1 MIAVETRTRSER
13 RAVNPMMND
22 HAPVVL
28 VVEDD
33 KYMRNW
39 VEEVLREEGFK
50 TLGVGDAL
58 SGVSAILSGGVD
70 AVVTDWRMPGY
81 DGLSFLQS
89 VRSLIPGM
97 PVVFTTAYADSVLH
111 QQVRHY
117 GAYCLLEKPFR
128 GADLVRHVR
137 GALERGALPRNEA

>member
-1 MIAVETRTRSER
+1 MEAKNRLEGQPVKPTL
-13 RAVNPMMND
+13 ND
-22 HAPVVL
+22 HSPVVL

-39 VEEVLREEGFK
+39 VEETLREQGFQ
-50 TLGVGDAL
+50 TVGVGDAM
-58 SGVSAILSGGVD
+58 SGVAAILAGSVD

-89 VRSLIPGM
+89 ARSLVPGM

-111 QQVRHY
+111 QQVRRY

-137 GALERGALPRNEA
+137 GALERSALPRNEA